1 MAVAESECFT
11 GEAGFNPKRES
22 ITGHVHGHRE
32 RVCIRSV
39 DRGWAA
45 RVYATSSAY
54 GLFNIDVNVNAVYIL
69 LLLLNGE
76 GDSRAHDVTVTRTV
90 VILL

>member
-1 MAVAESECFT
+1 MAVAESECFA

-39 DRGWAA
+39 GVWAA

-69 LLLLNGE
+69 LLLNGE

-90 VILL
+90 VIL